1 MIFGQLKFTV
11 GMYKKFLVLV
21 KKIRSIPIEELIDE
35 FDYFEQNLEFLGIT
49 AVQDELQPNV
59 GQTLVSLKESGIKI
73 WVLTGD

>member
-35 FDYFEQNLEFLGIT
+35 FDYFERDLEFMGIT

-59 GQTLVSLKESGIKI
+59 G
-73 WVLTGD
+73 